1 MEMIIQFAISRM
13 KERST
18 WIGLVG
24 LLSSLGVAM
33 QPEMVEAIASVGVA
47 LSAVVM
53 ILTKDVSKKV
63 AEDAATKAVE
73 QNEAAK

>member
-1 MEMIIQFAISRM
+1 MELIVKFVVDRM

-24 LLSSLGVAM
+24 LLSSVGIALE
-33 QPEMVEAIASVGVA
+33 PSMVEAIASVGVA

-53 ILTKDVSKKV
+53 ILTKDIGKKP
-63 AEDAATKAVE
+63 VE
-73 QNEAAK
+73 GSDEAAK

>member
-1 MEMIIQFAISRM
+1 MDMFIQFVISRM

-33 QPEMVEAIASVGVA
+33 KPDMVEAIASVGVA

-53 ILTKDVSKKV
+53 ILTKDLSKKV
-63 AEDAATKAVE
+63 AEQAADKAIE
-73 QNEAAK
+73 KTAK

>member
-1 MEMIIQFAISRM
+1 MELIVKFVVDRM

-24 LLSSLGVAM
+24 LLSSVGIAM
-33 QPEMVEAIASVGVA
+33 EPQMVEAIASVGVA

-53 ILTKDVSKKV
+53 ILTKDLGKTAVVK
-63 AEDAATKAVE
+63 ED
-73 QNEAAK
+73 EAK